1 MCYGKNQMSDVR
13 IDKWLWAARFFK
25 TRSLA
30 QQALAA
36 GRVKLNDARVKS
48 SHELKTGDALAIRIG
63 DFEWQVAVK
72 ALSDKRGPAEQ
83 ARKLYQETEASRTER
98 ERRMDLRRWGAEPAK
113 ELKGR
118 PTKRDR
124 RRIEDFTSPSE
135 ES

>member
-1 MCYGKNQMSDVR
+1 MR

-30 QQALAA
+30 QHAIAA
-36 GRVKLNDARVKS
+36 GRVKLNEARVKS
-48 SHELKTGDALAIRIG
+48 SHELKAGDALAIRVG
-63 DFEWQVAVK
+63 EFEWQIVVS

-83 ARKLYQETEASRTER
+83 ARKLYQETDASRAER
-98 ERRMDLRRWGAEPAK
+98 ERRHDLRRWGAEPASA
-113 ELKGR
+113 LKGR

>member
-1 MCYGKNQMSDVR
+1 MR

-30 QQALAA
+30 QHAIAA
-36 GRVKLNDARVKS
+36 GRVKLNEARVKS
-48 SHELKTGDALAIRIG
+48 SHELKAGDALAIRVG
-63 DFEWQVAVK
+63 DFEWQIVVS
-72 ALSDKRGPAEQ
+72 ALSDNRGPAEQ
-83 ARKLYQETEASRTER
+83 ARKLYQETEASRAER
-98 ERRMDLRRWGAEPAK
+98 ERRKDLRRWGAEPASA
-113 ELKGR
+113 LKGR